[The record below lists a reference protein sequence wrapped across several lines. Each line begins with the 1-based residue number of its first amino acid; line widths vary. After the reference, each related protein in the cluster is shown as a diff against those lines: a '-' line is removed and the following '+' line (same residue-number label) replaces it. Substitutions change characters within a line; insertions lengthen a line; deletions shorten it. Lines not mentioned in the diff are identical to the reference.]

1 MTGESHFLHRQVNP
15 SWVQE
20 GRVSSQA
27 FNPTPKDSGLLSV
40 YDGALIAPEP
50 SFVHYTST
58 LGLRASGVVSVST
71 MEVAAVGLTW
81 RPDPEPFP
89 EHAVIDYAGLPSA
102 AKVKAKAQA
111 LAERARQ
118 RGWTYTPEPA

>member
-1 MTGESHFLHRQVNP
+1 MTDEQHLLHRQVNP

-40 YDGALIAPEP
+40 YDGALITAEA
-50 SFVHYTST
+50 SFFHYTGKQ
-58 LGLRASGVVSVST
+58 GLKAVGTVSVST
-71 MEVAAVGLTW
+71 DEVGAVGLSW

-89 EHAVIDYAGLPSA
+89 EHAVIDFTTLGSAGR
-102 AKVKAKAQA
+102 VKAKAQA
-111 LAERARQ
+111 LAERARA
-118 RGWTYTPEPA
+118 RGWTYEQP

>member
-1 MTGESHFLHRQVNP
+1 MTDEQHLLHRQVNP

-40 YDGALIAPEP
+40 YDGALMTAEA
-50 SFVHYTST
+50 SFFHYTRT
-58 LGLRASGVVSVST
+58 QGLKAVGTVSVSEG
-71 MEVAAVGLTW
+71 EVTAVGLSW

-89 EHAVIDYAGLPSA
+89 EHAVIDFTTLGSA
-102 AKVKAKAQA
+102 SRVKAKAQA
-111 LAERARQ
+111 LAERARA
-118 RGWTYTPEPA
+118 RGWTYEQP

>member
-1 MTGESHFLHRQVNP
+1 MTDELHLLHRQVNP

-40 YDGALIAPEP
+40 YDGALMTAEA
-50 SFVHYTST
+50 SFLHYTGT
-58 LGLRASGVVSVST
+58 QGLKAVGTVSVSEG
-71 MEVAAVGLTW
+71 EVAAVGLSW

-89 EHAVIDYAGLPSA
+89 EHAVIDFTTLGSA
-102 AKVKAKAQA
+102 SRVKAKAHA
-111 LAERARQ
+111 LAERARA
-118 RGWTYTPEPA
+118 RGWTYEQP

>member
-1 MTGESHFLHRQVNP
+1 MTNEQHLLHRQVNP

-40 YDGALIAPEP
+40 YDDALMTPEA
-50 SFVHYTST
+50 SFHHYTTT
-58 LGLRASGVVSVST
+58 LGFKAVGTVSVSED
-71 MEVAAVGLTW
+71 EVGGVGLSW

-89 EHAVIDYAGLPSA
+89 AHAVIDYTTLGSA
-102 AKVKAKAQA
+102 SKVKAKAQA
-111 LAERARQ
+111 LAERARA
-118 RGWTYTPEPA
+118 RGWTYEQP

>member
-1 MTGESHFLHRQVNP
+1 MTDEPHLLHRQVNP

-40 YDGALIAPEP
+40 YDGTLMTAEA
-50 SFVHYTST
+50 SFHHYTT
-58 LGLRASGVVSVST
+58 TQGLKAVGTVSVSEE
-71 MEVAAVGLTW
+71 EVVGVGLSW

-89 EHAVIDYAGLPSA
+89 EHAIIDYTALGSA
-102 AKVKAKAQA
+102 SKVKAKAQA
-111 LAERARQ
+111 LAERARA
-118 RGWTYTPEPA
+118 RGWTYGQP

>member
-1 MTGESHFLHRQVNP
+1 MTDEPHLLHRQVNP

-40 YDGALIAPEP
+40 YDGTLMTAEA
-50 SFVHYTST
+50 SFHHYTT
-58 LGLRASGVVSVST
+58 TQGLKAVGTVSVSAD
-71 MEVAAVGLTW
+71 EVVGVGLSW

-89 EHAVIDYAGLPSA
+89 EHAIIDYTALGSA
-102 AKVKAKAQA
+102 SKMKAKAQA
-111 LAERARQ
+111 LAERARA
-118 RGWTYTPEPA
+118 RGWTYGQP

>member
-1 MTGESHFLHRQVNP
+1 MTDEQHLLHRQVNP

-40 YDGALIAPEP
+40 YDGALMSPES
-50 SFVHYTST
+50 SFQHYTGK
-58 LGLRASGVVSVST
+58 LGFKAIGTVSVSDGD
-71 MEVAAVGLTW
+71 VSAVGLNW

-89 EHAVIDYAGLPSA
+89 EHAVIDFTTLGSAG
-102 AKVKAKAQA
+102 KVKAKAQA
-111 LAERARQ
+111 LAERARA
-118 RGWTYTPEPA
+118 RGWTYTEP

>member
-1 MTGESHFLHRQVNP
+1 MTDEQHLLHRQVNP

-40 YDGALIAPEP
+40 YDGALMTAEA
-50 SFVHYTST
+50 SFFHYTRT
-58 LGLRASGVVSVST
+58 LGLK
-71 MEVAAVGLTW
+71 AVGTVAVSEGEVGDVGLSW

-89 EHAVIDYAGLPSA
+89 EHAVIDFTTLGSAGR
-102 AKVKAKAQA
+102 VKAKAQS
-111 LAERARQ
+111 LAERARA
-118 RGWTYTPEPA
+118 RGWTYEQP